1 MSSGT
6 LSSSLARGL
15 YMIFDVALN
24 SPIILGSSVRVG
36 AGRNVYRADGRA
48 WLGVVVCVRQAVAIQ
63 QQCATAAAVVAESRV
78 WQPCLWSWIVTDKL
92 VVGDVEE
99 DRSAEEGH

>member
-48 WLGVVVCVRQAVAIQ
+48 WLGDVVCMQPAVAMQ
-63 QQCATAAAVVAESRV
+63 RQCAKATEMVEEGRV